1 MHGRTT
7 CIQHLTK
14 AEQGVMVV
22 TGEMPQALMAILVMF
37 PVVVGLVG
45 LLITARKVQEVL
57 GPLDK
62 LF

>member
-7 CIQHLTK
+7 RIHHLTK

-22 TGEMPQALMAILVMF
+22 MEEVPQTLMVILVMF
-37 PVVVGLVG
+37 PVVVELVG